1 MINIGIIGLNEGNG
15 HPISFSCIINGY
27 DDVELKNT
35 GWDVIYNYIRIQ
47 NKADFGFENVSF
59 QIYSYS

>member
-27 DDVELKNT
+27 DDAELKKV
-35 GWDVIYNYIRIQ
+35 GWDVIYKYI
-47 NKADFGFENVSF
+47 S
-59 QIYSYS
+59 IYNNWFCIPDKISSKK